1 MNMKK
6 TVSNNIFAALCLLV
20 FSAFFWTFSENDAA
34 ADSRLRMKKHSEVY
48 TYSVDSVS
56 VLRSGDY
63 VTVGLS
69 IDLDSLKV
77 RSTRAILFTPCL
89 TNGQDSLVLPS
100 VGVYGR
106 QRYYYYLRQDN
117 GAMISGKDEITF
129 RADQTDSL
137 RVPYRTTTAY
147 RDWMGGCSLILSSE
161 EYACCGIGTKKD
173 KRSLLEDAMYM
184 PSYHFI
190 RPAAEGPKNRSLAG
204 KAYVDF
210 RVNKTDI
217 DPSYHTN
224 AIELGKIRAT
234 IDSVR
239 SDSDVTVTKLWMKG
253 YASPEGNYKHNDE
266 LARDRTQTI
275 SNYVRMLC
283 SLDPSVVVTEHEAE
297 DWGGFIEWL
306 RDSSTLSTTEAIL
319 KIAEDSA
326 MAPDTKEKTLRR
338 KFPKETKYLI
348 SDVFPSLRRTEYRIE
363 YSIRSFDD
371 PVEILEKV
379 KTEPGKL
386 SLREFFIAANS
397 LEPGSAD
404 FNRVFEV
411 AAAMFPNNETANL
424 NAANAALE
432 SGDRALAARH
442 LEKAGEGGE
451 AEYSRGIYFAQANDF
466 ASAVEHFDAAAEMG
480 VPDAA
485 EAAAIYRKYIGK
497 NK

>member
-1 MNMKK
+1 MKNS
-6 TVSNNIFAALCLLV
+6 VSRIFACLV
-20 FSAFFWTFSENDAA
+20 FGTALLSLGLGSAK
-34 ADSRLRMKKHSEVY
+34 ADNRLKMKKHPAVY
-48 TYSVDSVS
+48 SYSVDSVS

-77 RSTRAILFTPCL
+77 KSTRAILFTPYL
-89 TNGQDSLVLPS
+89 TNGKDSLVLPS

-117 GAMISGKDEITF
+117 GTMISGKDEITF
-129 RADQTDSL
+129 RADQMESM
-137 RVPYRTTTAY
+137 RVPYRTTASY
-147 RDWMGGCSLILSSE
+147 SDWMTGCSLVLTSD

-173 KRSLLEDAMYM
+173 TQSLLDDAMYM
-184 PSYHFI
+184 PSYHYI

-217 DPSYHTN
+217 DPSYHRN

-239 SDSDVTVTKLWMKG
+239 SDADVTVTKLWMKG

-297 DWGGFIEWL
+297 DWGGFVQWL
-306 RDSSTLSTTEAIL
+306 RDSSTLMTTTTEAIL
-319 KIAEDSA
+319 AIAEDGA
-326 MAPDTKEKTLRR
+326 MAPDAKEKMLRR
-338 KFPKETKYLI
+338 KYPQETKYLI

-411 AAAMFPNNETANL
+411 AAAMFPTNETANL

-442 LEKAGEGGE
+442 LEKSGDSGE
-451 AEYSRGIYFAQANDF
+451 AEYSRGIYAAQANDF
-466 ASAVEHFDAAAEMG
+466 ASAVQHFEAAAEKG

>member
-1 MNMKK
+1 MKK
-6 TVSNNIFAALCLLV
+6 TASNIFTVLLLFT
-20 FSAFFWTFSENDAA
+20 FSAVLWSSNPAEAS
-34 ADSRLRMKKHSEVY
+34 ADSRLRMKRHSE
-48 TYSVDSVS
+48 TYSYEVDSVS
-56 VLRSGDY
+56 VLRKGDN
-63 VTVGLS
+63 VAVGLR
-69 IDLDSLKV
+69 IDLDSLKL
-77 RSTRAILFTPCL
+77 RSTRAILFTPYL
-89 TNGQDSLVLPS
+89 TNGKDSLVLPS

-106 QRYYYYLRQDN
+106 QRYYYYLRQNN
-117 GAMISGKDEITF
+117 GTMISGKDEITL
-129 RADQTDSL
+129 RSDETDSL
-137 RVPYRTTTAY
+137 RVPYSTVAAY
-147 RDWMGGCSLILSSE
+147 RDWMGGCSLILTSE

-173 KRSLLEDAMYM
+173 TRSLLEDAMYM
-184 PSYHFI
+184 PSYHYI
-190 RPAAEGPKNRSLAG
+190 RPEAEGPKNRSLAG

-217 DPSYHTN
+217 DPSYHSNT
-224 AIELGKIRAT
+224 IELGKIRAT

-239 SDSDVTVTKLWMKG
+239 SDADVTVTKLWMKG
-253 YASPEGNYKHNDE
+253 YASPEGNYAHNDE

-297 DWGGFIEWL
+297 DWGGFIAWL
-306 RDSSTLSTTEAIL
+306 RDSSTLANTGAIL
-319 KIAEDSA
+319 EIAADST
-326 MAPDTKEKTLRR
+326 MAPDAKEKLLRR
-338 KFPKETKYLI
+338 KYPKDTKYLI

-411 AAAMFPNNETANL
+411 AAAMFPANETANL

-442 LEKAGEGGE
+442 LEKSGDSGE
-451 AEYSRGIYFAQANDF
+451 AEYSRGIYAAQENDF
-466 ASAVEHFDAAAEMG
+466 ESAVRHFETAAEKG